1 MFQAL
6 HLVSLIR
13 FGEDEVPTGE
23 VDFNKLSEN
32 PAFQDFLKAHI
43 EKEVAP
49 LKNKNADLLNEKKT
63 LSERMRAFE
72 SGIQEKD
79 DLDALKAGK
88 LDFQTLLDKRVGAA
102 NQDWQDRMKA
112 KESEAED
119 LRKAVSAKEMKLQDF
134 QIRSQ
139 VAQVALQNEFFQQS
153 ALDDL
158 MHMAGQTWKLTDT
171 GALVARDA
179 SGNIILGKN
188 GAPVTPAEWIQG
200 LSASKPHYFKPMPGT
215 GARGGQSGGKLV
227 SLKSWQESLV
237 TASPDERKSL
247 LAKRASGEIEI
258 KH

>member
-1 MFQAL
+1 MFQAKR
-6 HLVSLIR
+6 LVSLVR
-13 FGEDEVPTGE
+13 FGEDEPE
-23 VDFNKLSEN
+23 VDFNKLAEN
-32 PAFQDFLKAHI
+32 PAFQDFLRAQV
-43 EKEVAP
+43 EKEVTP
-49 LKNKNADLLNEKKT
+49 LKNKNADLLNEKKN
-63 LSERMRAFE
+63 LAEKMKLFE
-72 SGIQEKD
+72 NGIQEKD

-102 NQDWQDRMKA
+102 NKDWQDRLSA
-112 KESEAED
+112 KDSEAEV
-119 LRKAVSAKEMKLQDF
+119 LRKAVSDREAKLQDF

-158 MHMAGQTWKLTDT
+158 MHIAGQTWKLTEN
-171 GALVARDA
+171 GSLIARDG

-188 GAPVTPAEWIQG
+188 GAPVTPSEWIQG
-200 LSASKPHYFKPMPGT
+200 LSASKPHYFKQMPGS
-215 GARGGQSGGKLV
+215 GARGGQSGAKLV

-237 TASPDERKSL
+237 AASSEERKSL